1 MHLSLKVRAERQDE
15 SFYGKFFSAN
25 APREEALYSSPAEL
39 ENPGNPLLFPPNRII
54 SRELKPPQHAQVV
67 PPHITQEWCEIDDMQ
82 IQEGVIMPKREKSN
96 FIEWR
101 KSLKG

>member
-54 SRELKPPQHAQVV
+54 SRELKPPQS
-67 PPHITQEWCEIDDMQ
+67 PPHTTQKS
-82 IQEGVIMPKREKSN
+82 GVKSMTCK
-96 FIEWR
+96 F
-101 KSLKG
+101 KKA

>member
-54 SRELKPPQHAQVV
+54 SRELKLPRSPSHH
-67 PPHITQEWCEIDDMQ
+67 PKEWCEIDDMQ

>member
-54 SRELKPPQHAQVV
+54 SRELKPPQS
-67 PPHITQEWCEIDDMQ
+67 PPHTTQKSGVKSMTCKF
-82 IQEGVIMPKREKSN
+82 QEGVIMPKREKSN